1 MADKEKRERKRKRK
15 KRVEQ
20 ELDTETT
27 FADMN
32 VEGFSWYNPN
42 KKKGKVQGEKLS
54 RKEYWA
60 MVFGAYRAMLPLFLC
75 MLASG
80 ALIVM
85 LAYFW
90 LK

>member
-1 MADKEKRERKRKRK
+1 MKKKDEKRKELEK
-15 KRVEQ
+15 
-20 ELDTETT
+20 LDTETT

-42 KKKGKVQGEKLS
+42 KKEGKVQGEKLS